1 MEILALGKILN
12 IVITIILVLV
22 VYFIQR
28 YFFKQQTEDYEQFT
42 SEVKAESKERE
53 QELMKVIGKNQDVI
67 INLSNKLDVVE
78 DIRKDVNSIKEM
90 ACKNNDL

>member
-1 MEILALGKILN
+1 MEMLTLGKILN
-12 IVITIILVLV
+12 VAMTMILVLI

-28 YFFKQQTEDYEQFT
+28 YFFQKQTKDYERFT
-42 SEVKAESKERE
+42 NEVKAESKERE

-90 ACKNNDL
+90 ASKKNNL